1 MATINTVEQFRTT
14 LVDYSYGLY
23 ENEGKIAPRQF
34 AKAMKKGDASGPDY
48 RSRSIVGFSQH
59 FEKGEIESIRY
70 DSLTPGRERITT
82 WKGYALGWRISDR
95 LMRDATKDKRTRSE
109 RLSTF
114 FNFTKR
120 ARRSAE
126 WTMEYAAAYAFR
138 NLDVATAD
146 ALWVGAGSDAKALAA
161 TDHPI
166 TKTGGTASNLNA
178 AGSLTSTALQD
189 SITLLRRTPD
199 DTGRRGGYSPSRFIL
214 VIGPVNEWKAETILN
229 TMQVQGSANN
239 DEDAL
244 NKYKKRFTVVI
255 LDELNDWD
263 GWVLIDADN
272 NPLEYFI
279 GLEPTFTSQKDF
291 ETSTHLNKSEYEF
304 GIDFHDW
311 RGIVYNSG
319 TN

>member
-1 MATINTVEQFRTT
+1 MAQIATLEQFRTT
-14 LVDYSYGLY
+14 LTDISYGLF
-23 ENEGKIAPRQF
+23 ENEGDIAPRQF
-34 AKAMKKGDASGPDY
+34 AKAMKKGDTSGPDF
-48 RSRSIVGFSQH
+48 RSRSIVGFAQH

-70 DSLTPGRERITT
+70 DSLAPGNARITV
-82 WKGYALGWRISDR
+82 WKDYALGWRISDR
-95 LMRDATKDKRTRSE
+95 LMRDALKDRRTRRE

-114 FNFTKR
+114 FDFTKR

-126 WTMEYAAAYAFR
+126 WTMEYIAAYGFR
-138 NLDVATAD
+138 NMDVATAD
-146 ALWVGAGSDAKALAA
+146 AFWVGAGSDGKALAA

-166 TKTGGTASNLNA
+166 PKTGGTASNLNA

-189 SITLLRRTPD
+189 SITLMRRTPD

-214 VIGPVNEWKAETILN
+214 VVGPVNEWKAETILN

-239 DEDAL
+239 DQDPL
-244 NKYKKRFTVVI
+244 NKYKKRITLYI

-272 NPLEYFI
+272 NPYQYFI
-279 GLEPTFTSQKDF
+279 GMEPTFTSEQDF
-291 ETSTHLNKSEYEF
+291 ETSTHLNKSEFEF
-304 GIDFHDW
+304 STDFHDW
-311 RGIVYNSG
+311 RGDVYNSG